1 MALVGMVVNII
12 IKGIRYLSTPVE
24 EGLIGDVR
32 MGDARFGVLMDLR
45 GTFAPFCSWWPY
57 NHKHWRCKSN
67 FSDFCLTVTIFYKPK
82 LHWSCQLYGTLQV

>member
-12 IKGIRYLSTPVE
+12 LKGIRYLSTPVE

-45 GTFAPFCSWWPY
+45 
-57 NHKHWRCKSN
+57 
-67 FSDFCLTVTIFYKPK
+67 
-82 LHWSCQLYGTLQV
+82 